1 MSKNIYT
8 QLCEEIDRD
17 FAILSSKSRDQLKSM
32 IERAMREAH
41 ARGSASLSMS
51 VPTDERPYRPPLKTP
66 RPSAS

>member
-32 IERAMREAH
+32 IERAMRDAH

-51 VPTDERPYRPPLKTP
+51 LPMDERPYRPPLKTP